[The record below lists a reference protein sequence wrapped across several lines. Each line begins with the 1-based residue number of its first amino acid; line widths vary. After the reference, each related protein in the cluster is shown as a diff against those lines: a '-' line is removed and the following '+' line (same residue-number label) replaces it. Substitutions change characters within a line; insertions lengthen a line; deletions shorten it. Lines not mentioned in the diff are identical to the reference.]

1 MTSPYGETI
10 YRQESTSSTFCD
22 AMTPAAELDNPIPIS
37 ALQHAVYCLRQAA
50 LIHIER
56 VWAENRFTAEG
67 RVMHDVVHQE
77 TSRKSRGVRRVNS
90 LPLASARLN
99 LSGVADVVEFHPGRD
114 GETAFP
120 IEYKRGKP
128 KSHRADEVQLCAQA
142 LCLEEMTGRPVTQ
155 GALFYGETKRRV
167 IVPFDAEL
175 RRLTEDTAAAFGAL
189 VAEGRTP
196 RANWKASR
204 CRACSLIELCRPRD
218 MTRSALQFRQR
229 ALASV
234 LEPGMADGEASP

>member
-1 MTSPYGETI
+1 M
-10 YRQESTSSTFCD
+10 
-22 AMTPAAELDNPIPIS
+22 AAPDPDNPIAIS

-67 RVMHDVVHQE
+67 RVLHDVAHE
-77 TSRKSRGVRRVNS
+77 SGSRKSRGVRRVTA
-90 LPLASARLN
+90 LPLACLRLN
-99 LSGVADVVEFHPGRD
+99 IAGVADVVEFHPGPA

-128 KSHRADEVQLCAQA
+128 KLHRADEVQLCAQA
-142 LCLEEMTGRPVTQ
+142 LCLEEMTGRPVPE

-167 IVPFDAEL
+167 TVPFDAEL
-175 RRLTEDTAAAFGAL
+175 RKLTEDTTIAFGAL

-196 RANWKASR
+196 PPVWKASR
-204 CRACSLIELCRPRD
+204 CRACSLIELCRPQA
-218 MTRSALQFRQR
+218 MTKSALAFRRR
-229 ALASV
+229 ALAAA
-234 LEPGMADGEASP
+234 LEPPSATDESLP